1 MRLNRSFVLR
11 ICKLWAIALLIL
23 GGQIAALAE
32 DVAVLRNG
40 FTIKHQRREQI
51 GDITRL
57 YTAEGYVDI
66 PTEQIASF
74 EVEET
79 PPPQPE
85 QVQQQATGPVL
96 APQPVAQAPSPAP
109 VPQSVAITTKP
120 DLDELVREASARRQ
134 LDPDFVNSVIK
145 AESNFYPRA
154 VSPKGAQGLMQL
166 MPGTAAK
173 LGVIDP
179 FDPRANVEAGTT
191 YLSELLDLYNNDP
204 IRALAAYNAGP
215 QRVQQYHGVPPYRE
229 TKLYIA
235 RIVRDFNAKKA
246 KQKSQ
251 VATAQAPAKS
261 QVSAKKKSASNRAGR
276 KPARTTTKE
285 QQASLSLSQS
295 PAGSK

>member
-1 MRLNRSFVLR
+1 MLAAQL
-11 ICKLWAIALLIL
+11 IAVS
-23 GGQIAALAE
+23 AE
-32 DVAVLRNG
+32 VAVLRNG
-40 FTIKHQRREQI
+40 FSIRHERREQI

-57 YTAEGYVDI
+57 YTAGGYVDI

-74 EVEET
+74 EEDDT
-79 PPPQPE
+79 PQP
-85 QVQQQATGPVL
+85 QPIAQPTP
-96 APQPVAQAPSPAP
+96 APPTTASVAQPVTTGTIK
-109 VPQSVAITTKP
+109 SV
-120 DLDELVREASARRQ
+120 DELVREASARQR

-173 LGVIDP
+173 LGVTDP

-229 TKLYIA
+229 TQLYIA

-246 KQKSQ
+246 RQGVLATSSTQAQQK
-251 VATAQAPAKS
+251 TKTE
-261 QVSAKKKSASNRAGR
+261 SNRKIGGQRAGKSR
-276 KPARTTTKE
+276 SKARQ
-285 QQASLSLSQS
+285 QQANLSLSGAA
-295 PAGSK
+295 AGAK